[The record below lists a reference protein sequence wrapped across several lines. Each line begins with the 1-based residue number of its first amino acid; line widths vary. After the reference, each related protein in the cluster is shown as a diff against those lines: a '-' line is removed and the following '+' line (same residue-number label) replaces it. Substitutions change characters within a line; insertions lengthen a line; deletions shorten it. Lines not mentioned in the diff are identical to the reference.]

1 MTFDVR
7 RPVAS
12 LGQGHAGQRRCDR
25 CGTHH
30 ALIAPVADAA
40 AFDLVDNDL
49 VHARRMALVD
59 QVVQPLPVGVG

>member
-40 AFDLVDNDL
+40 AFDLVDTIL
-49 VHARRMALVD
+49 STPAAWLVD